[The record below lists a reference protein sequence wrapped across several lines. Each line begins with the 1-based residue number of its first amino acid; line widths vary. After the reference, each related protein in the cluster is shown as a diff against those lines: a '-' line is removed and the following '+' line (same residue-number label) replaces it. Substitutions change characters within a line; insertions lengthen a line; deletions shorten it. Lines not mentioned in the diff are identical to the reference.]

1 MRLEMS
7 PAGISYAVQKGEAI
21 AILAFAYALLQPKE
35 AYEILAPLLSIG
47 REFQEFYGV
56 TEAGTNDICVPT
68 SSENI
73 GRKTDNAGV

>member
-1 MRLEMS
+1 
-7 PAGISYAVQKGEAI
+7 
-21 AILAFAYALLQPKE
+21 
-35 AYEILAPLLSIG
+35 LAPLLSIG

-73 GRKTDNAGV
+73 GRKTDNAGF